1 MKCFGFK
8 EISKN
13 VQQIYANGNGEE
25 AKVGTGAE
33 GEEKAAA
40 LHGCSDFC
48 RINP

>member
-13 VQQIYANGNGEE
+13 VQQISANGNDEE
-25 AKVGTGAE
+25 AKVGAGPE
-33 GEEKAAA
+33 GDEKASA

>member
-13 VQQIYANGNGEE
+13 VQQISANGEGEE
-25 AKVGTGAE
+25 AKASAGEE

>member
-13 VQQIYANGNGEE
+13 VQQISANGDGEE
-25 AKVGTGAE
+25 AKANSGVE
-33 GEEKAAA
+33 GEERAPA
-40 LHGCSDFC
+40 LHGSSDFC